1 MASVASQ
8 AELSLGGPPVVGF
21 LPIVQV
27 SDASDKR
34 VVALAFR
41 PIDCFLLRW
50 EGVKHVVGMIF
61 SNEVVN
67 GAPFRTA
74 LGACFD
80 IYICHDILSRSGL
93 LIRMSKH
100 NA

>member
-1 MASVASQ
+1 VASVASQ

-21 LPIVQV
+21 LLIVQV

-41 PIDCFLLRW
+41 PIDCSLLRSG
-50 EGVKHVVGMIF
+50 GVKHVVGMVF
-61 SNEVVN
+61 SDEVVN

-80 IYICHDILSRSGL
+80 IYIRHGFLSRSSL